1 MSGAVKSMRL
11 ALLAFV
17 LIGPAGVAA
26 AQAAGCSYRSPGC
39 AEWYV
44 DDNGLWHSLRSNWR
58 GLQRTGTYRA
68 HYRHRH
74 AGTAADLG

>member
-1 MSGAVKSMRL
+1 MFGTLKSMQSAL
-11 ALLAFV
+11 FVLLLA
-17 LIGPAGVAA
+17 GATS

-44 DDNGLWHSLRSNWR
+44 DDNGFSHSLRSNWR
-58 GLQRTGTYRA
+58 GLQRTGAYRP

-74 AGTAADLG
+74 AGTPAGLG

>member
-1 MSGAVKSMRL
+1 MSGPLKSMRS
-11 ALLAFV
+11 ALLV
-17 LIGPAGVAA
+17 LLMVGPAGVAS

-44 DDNGLWHSLRSNWR
+44 DDNGFSHSIRSNWR
-58 GLQRTGTYRA
+58 GLQHAGTYRA

-74 AGTAADLG
+74 AGTAAGLG

>member
-1 MSGAVKSMRL
+1 MRS
-11 ALLAFV
+11 ALLV
-17 LIGPAGVAA
+17 LLIVGAAGVAS
-26 AQAAGCSYRSPGC
+26 AQAACSYRSPGC

-44 DDNGLWHSLRSNWR
+44 DDNGFSHSIRSDWR
-58 GLQRTGTYRA
+58 GLQHAGTYRA